1 MAGEKFKLNFI
12 TNGEGIKIINEPTG
26 FDAAD
31 FTLKQDSKRLGRDVS
46 FAGGESEFSF
56 YPMND
61 HEFDLLVYYYETFGW
76 ESEVQLIIEVDG
88 FDSIIGDF
96 DFFTASTNL
105 IDYFKCKVVQ
115 SKKQALI
122 KKRND
127 IKVDLFATTDL
138 DDNIIDA
145 VNTENILVKAKP
157 VKQVSRW
164 ETPEIFTKTM
174 NVDSNT
180 FESDT
185 EYFVLN
191 PCVNLVKSDIENSL
205 TFFQNYRA
213 VETLGTAKAIKEND
227 FILVEAQNNLKDIT
241 INITELD
248 LFLDAYKSYGGDAY
262 GDYEFELKYGSDWST
277 ANSEIIFNGRL
288 RDGKTYA
295 NTNNYTY
302 NIPFLNRGDKIWLY
316 FYFKLR
322 ESGVGSASF
331 SVDIDI
337 NSMNV
342 DISVTST
349 SYNTIAPS
357 VRLWDAISQNVK
369 AISQLPISFPFAETN
384 GEMYNQR
391 VLSGNMLRNV
401 INKPFY
407 FSMKDIEEWLPE
419 IYGDYEVSETG
430 VYLGRFPDYYKNV
443 ECGVFETIKYDDYE
457 KSFNEKV
464 AINQFNY
471 KYSKYQSQKENEV
484 ENTYDVVHGE
494 SEWLVP
500 NVFVENKKEISVGFV
515 RDAFLIAETQKK
527 ALTSS
532 EDTATQDDDTIFI
545 IDTIESIDD
554 YVFQETDFIQHVY
567 DKTNNRLELNN
578 TGNFS
583 FSLIGI
589 TIGTQF
595 RILGGD
601 ANAGTYTVY
610 EVTNRKLTLT
620 GGGSLNNNGERITRF
635 EYVVTKEHAHYKTW
649 GNEGFSIIDGLINS
663 EDYANLR
670 YSLKRNIVRFY
681 NQYLATCNLWAK
693 KAIKN
698 TFYKNN
704 PKATLSYD
712 GLTTIEDESF
722 IPSNPILSTF
732 KHKVTLITD
741 FATYKTLEN
750 RIRTDRG
757 FIRIADSQDFMLKL
771 YPSEIT
777 FVNSGDLGEL
787 TIIGEEKYETSLI
800 NITYSELPYLNINE
814 YYTTSKIKYKE
825 KGEKIYIF
833 DEYGRLLYKPTFWHK
848 ITINNANA
856 STKQELIQWLT
867 LIS

>member
-1 MAGEKFKLNFI
+1 MAGETFKLNFI

-31 FTLKQDSKRLGRDVS
+31 FTLKQDSKRLGRDVA

-56 YPMND
+56 YPMRN

-88 FDSIIGDF
+88 FDNIIGDF
-96 DFFTASTNL
+96 DFFTANTNL
-105 IDYFKCKVVQ
+105 IDYFSCKIVQ

-127 IKVDLFATTDL
+127 VKVDLFADKDL
-138 DDNIIDA
+138 DDNYIAPVI
-145 VNTENILVKAKP
+145 TENILVKAKP
-157 VKQVSRW
+157 IKQKSSW
-164 ETPEIFTKTM
+164 ETPSIFTSLLFAKINLSKGNRYYAFYPAISLRSFDVDDSLIPFQQLSNRYVEKSSIL
-174 NVDSNT
+174 NV
-180 FESDT
+180 
-185 EYFVLN
+185 
-191 PCVNLVKSDIENSL
+191 IEND
-205 TFFQNYRA
+205 Y
-213 VETLGTAKAIKEND
+213 VI
-227 FILVEAQNNLKDIT
+227 IEAQNNLKN
-241 INITELD
+241 INIAISQMDFNL
-248 LFLDAYKSYGGDAY
+248 SSGGDGY
-262 GDYEFELKYGSDWST
+262 IEVIFELKYGSDFNT
-277 ANSEIIFNGRL
+277 ANTVQFFTQVVNG
-288 RDGKTYA
+288 TSY
-295 NTNNYTY
+295 TNNNNYSH
-302 NIPFLNRGDKIWLY
+302 NIDYLERGSKVWLY
-316 FYFKLR
+316 FYLR
-322 ESGVGSASF
+322 VRVSQNGGGNTF
-331 SVDIDI
+331 GTLTQ

-342 DISVTST
+342 DVTATST

-357 VRLWDAISQNVK
+357 VRLYDACEYNVK
-369 AISQLPISFPFAETN
+369 AVSQLPISFPFAEPN

-430 VYLGRFPDYYKNV
+430 VYFGRFPDYYRNV

-464 AINQFNY
+464 AINQFDFKY
-471 KYSKYQSQKENEV
+471 KKFQSQKENEV

-567 DKTNNRLELNN
+567 DATNNRLELNN

-589 TIGTQF
+589 TSGTQF

-620 GGGSLNNNGERITRF
+620 GGGSVNNNGERITQF
-635 EYVVTKEHAHYKTW
+635 EYVVTKEHAPYKTW

-704 PKATLSYD
+704 PLATLSYD

-722 IPSNPILSTF
+722 TPSNPILSTF

-771 YPSEIT
+771 YPTEMT

-800 NITYSELPYLNINE
+800 NITYSELPYLTINNF
-814 YYTTSKIKYKE
+814 YTTYKIKYKD